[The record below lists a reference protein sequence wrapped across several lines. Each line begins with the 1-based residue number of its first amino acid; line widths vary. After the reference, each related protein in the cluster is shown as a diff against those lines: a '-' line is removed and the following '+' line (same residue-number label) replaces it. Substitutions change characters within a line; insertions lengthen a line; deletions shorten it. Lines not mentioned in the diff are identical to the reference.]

1 MHRSFSVVTAAL
13 AALAPAVAASDASPY
28 IIASSTTS
36 LPGNTN
42 QLSTL
47 TTHAFLSAA
56 VDVIKT
62 CSSSA
67 YILVSQPNLLL
78 SDLTS
83 HASSAPHLK
92 SLLKSV
98 PASNRWVADEVL
110 ASAELGMDGVVEA
123 LAIAAK
129 EYCDAEVEG
138 VDVTTG
144 GLKQLADS
152 KPKLLLLSF
161 PALPASSAS
170 ASVHAESISNHD
182 AMLHAVMELIPA
194 QGWTVFYASS
204 SPESSVRGVHES
216 VDQNYHGSELKRRG
230 AGGNATEGGLFHR
243 YQFFTPGIFM
253 GYTVGLVLALVL
265 YVGLSAI
272 GGLTVSYGAF
282 EKEMGPA
289 AQKKQQQ

>member
-1 MHRSFSVVTAAL
+1 MHRSLSVVTAAL
-13 AALAPAVAASDASPY
+13 AALAPVVTASDASPY
-28 IIASSTTS
+28 IIASSTTSYVLSLPLHSPPALTAPSS

-110 ASAELGMDGVVEA
+110 ASDELGMDGVVEA
-123 LAIAAK
+123 LAMAAK

-138 VDVTTG
+138 VDVTSWFFPPRGLLG
-144 GLKQLADS
+144 GR
-152 KPKLLLLSF
+152 F
-161 PALPASSAS
+161 
-170 ASVHAESISNHD
+170 
-182 AMLHAVMELIPA
+182 
-194 QGWTVFYASS
+194 
-204 SPESSVRGVHES
+204 
-216 VDQNYHGSELKRRG
+216 
-230 AGGNATEGGLFHR
+230 
-243 YQFFTPGIFM
+243 
-253 GYTVGLVLALVL
+253 
-265 YVGLSAI
+265 
-272 GGLTVSYGAF
+272 
-282 EKEMGPA
+282 
-289 AQKKQQQ
+289 